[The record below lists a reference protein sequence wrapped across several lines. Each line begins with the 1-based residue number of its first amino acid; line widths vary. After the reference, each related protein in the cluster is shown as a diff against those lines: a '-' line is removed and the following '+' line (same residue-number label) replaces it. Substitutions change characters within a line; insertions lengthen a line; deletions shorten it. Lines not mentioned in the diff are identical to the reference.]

1 MMTESAVSKI
11 VNGWRPSPNAPLW
24 ERDENHEPKAPFFRD
39 LDIQHQTQSGPTC
52 VLTTLSQLAR
62 ASGADVG
69 PEHFMESVNTQ
80 SPHSWSKA
88 LEPFGMQLAYCNT
101 DLRRLEYYIDELVEM
116 DDLFLVSFYSSNP
129 PYDPDPTGKLVVSHI
144 VTLHRDEII
153 DTAKGGFLGVCAATE
168 YTRLKLPTKRI
179 FRVVPIGHPR
189 AV

>member
-1 MMTESAVSKI
+1 MMTESAVKKI
-11 VNGWRPSPNAPLW
+11 VNGWRPSSNAPLW
-24 ERDENHEPKAPFFRD
+24 ERDEIDEPEAPFFRD
-39 LDIQHQTQSGPTC
+39 LDIQHQTQRGPSC

-62 ASGADVG
+62 ASGAEVGQDIG

-101 DLRRLEYYIDELVEM
+101 DLRRLEYYIDELAEM

-153 DTAKGGFLGVCAATE
+153 DTAKGE
-168 YTRLKLPTKRI
+168 I
-179 FRVVPIGHPR
+179 W
-189 AV
+189 